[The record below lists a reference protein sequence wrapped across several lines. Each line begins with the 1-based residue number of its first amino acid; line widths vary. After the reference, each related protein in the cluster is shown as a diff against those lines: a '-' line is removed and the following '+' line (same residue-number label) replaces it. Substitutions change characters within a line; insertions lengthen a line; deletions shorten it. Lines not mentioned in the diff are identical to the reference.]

1 MADRLTRR
9 QFMRDSA
16 IAGAAIGAGIGL
28 SGGASAADTSK
39 ILNYN
44 PDMEYRRCGR
54 TGMMISA
61 VSLGGHWKRLVKI
74 IGGSEPEGWMTT
86 AIDNPQFQKN
96 RHEVLTRC
104 IDRRF
109 HLLAGFSHLAFIEV
123 VDLAQLVG
131 HAAVGGA

>member
-1 MADRLTRR
+1 MADKLTRR

-16 IAGAAIGAGIGL
+16 IAGAAIGAGMGL
-28 SGGASAADTSK
+28 SGSAGAAETGK

-74 IGGSEPEGWMTT
+74 IGGTEPEGWMTT
-86 AIDNPQFQKN
+86 SIDNPKFQKN
-96 RHEVLTRC
+96 RYDVVTRC
-104 IDRRF
+104 
-109 HLLAGFSHLAFIEV
+109 
-123 VDLAQLVG
+123 
-131 HAAVGGA
+131 